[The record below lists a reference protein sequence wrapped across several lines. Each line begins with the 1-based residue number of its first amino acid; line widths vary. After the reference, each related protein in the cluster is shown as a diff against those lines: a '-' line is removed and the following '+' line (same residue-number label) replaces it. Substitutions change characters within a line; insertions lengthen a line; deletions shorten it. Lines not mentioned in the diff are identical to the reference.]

1 MEYEITPLKKFL
13 KELDQLSDKAK
24 KIVNN
29 KINLLEINPFRNKRI
44 KGYNLFLFRIRFE
57 DQRKE
62 KRIIYQVDSSK
73 VILICILDRD
83 DDYKGLARMLK
94 I

>member
-1 MEYEITPLKKFL
+1 LEYEITPLKKFL

-44 KGYNLFLFRIRFE
+44 KGYNCFCLESDSKTIEKKNELFT
-57 DQRKE
+57 K
-62 KRIIYQVDSSK
+62 
-73 VILICILDRD
+73 
-83 DDYKGLARMLK
+83 
-94 I
+94 